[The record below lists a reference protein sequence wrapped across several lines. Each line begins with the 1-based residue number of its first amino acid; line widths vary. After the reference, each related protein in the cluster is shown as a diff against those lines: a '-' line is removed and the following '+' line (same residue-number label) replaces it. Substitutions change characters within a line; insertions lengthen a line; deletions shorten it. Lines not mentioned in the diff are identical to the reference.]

1 MSLKN
6 LISSKSNLNQTQNIF
21 VCRLGRA
28 WFGELHILHSL
39 VYIKNFSCYKIKK
52 TQGNWDK
59 NLLLHVSQ
67 NAQLIIVSMRGP
79 IYLTRTL
86 PLFHIRH

>member
-52 TQGNWDK
+52 HKVIGIK
-59 NLLLHVSQ
+59 
-67 NAQLIIVSMRGP
+67 
-79 IYLTRTL
+79 IYYCMYHKTL
-86 PLFHIRH
+86 N